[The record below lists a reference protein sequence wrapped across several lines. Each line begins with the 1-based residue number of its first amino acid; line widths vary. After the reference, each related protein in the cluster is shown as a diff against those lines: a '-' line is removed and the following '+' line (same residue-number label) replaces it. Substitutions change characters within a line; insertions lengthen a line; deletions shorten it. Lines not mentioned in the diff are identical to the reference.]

1 MRGIKYF
8 LLLAALSEQ
17 ASAVDLNSLSKVDE
31 LLEASSGPEAKA
43 FVPLTREVLASRKA
57 AYSD

>member
-1 MRGIKYF
+1 MRGIKYI

-43 FVPLTREVLASRKA
+43 FVPLTR
-57 AYSD
+57 